1 MCLARAEQKETITSL
16 TLMAVLL
23 LMQLRMTLA
32 LPLAS
37 MEAVSQFTDEGM
49 IICKGVF
56 EGKRVVSCEELLSLG
71 SCCK

>member
-1 MCLARAEQKETITSL
+1 MCLTRAEQKERTTPLS
-16 TLMAVLL
+16 LMAALL

-32 LPLAS
+32 LSLAS

-56 EGKRVVSCEELLSLG
+56 EGKRVVSCEELLSLV
-71 SCCK
+71 SCCT

>member
-1 MCLARAEQKETITSL
+1 MCLTRAEQKERTTLLS
-16 TLMAVLL
+16 LMAALL

-32 LPLAS
+32 LSLAS

-56 EGKRVVSCEELLSLG
+56 EGKRVVSCEELLSLV
-71 SCCK
+71 SCCT